1 MEVSVLEVKVY
12 LFTSVKGCL
21 LSRGLLKVME
31 ILTIWPKWCLPDLS
45 FAMTSTPPLTPTLF
59 SGNQSLSPAH
69 VKGGSNFFHLP
80 LNYKHVYI
88 SL

>member
-12 LFTSVKGCL
+12 PFTSVKGCL
-21 LSRGLLKVME
+21 LSRGLSRVME

-45 FAMTSTPPLTPTLF
+45 FAMTSTPFLPPCPPLTPTLF

-69 VKGGSNFFHLP
+69 VKGGSNCFFTSP
-80 LNYKHVYI
+80 
-88 SL
+88 